1 MMGLLNPVGEC
12 RGTRNV
18 LFFDKNHAVAF
29 LVDIK

>member
-1 MMGLLNPVGEC
+1 MMGLLNPVREC

-18 LFFDKNHAVAF
+18 LFFDKNHTVAL